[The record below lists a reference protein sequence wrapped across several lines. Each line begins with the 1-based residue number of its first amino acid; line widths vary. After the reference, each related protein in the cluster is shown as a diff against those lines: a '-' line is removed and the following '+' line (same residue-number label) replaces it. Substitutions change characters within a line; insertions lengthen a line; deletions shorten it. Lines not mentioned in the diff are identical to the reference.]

1 MDIVTI
7 GLNFGDVNWTGVIVA
22 GIACWAS
29 GFVWFG
35 PKTLFPVWWKAM
47 GKGADEEPGAGQNM
61 GMVFGLVTL
70 SALVQAYL
78 VAVVAGA
85 VAGGLAIAPGT
96 GATVG
101 FVLGLLVTLPAL
113 GHRLFAGHGLKVWV
127 LECGNDLLNFVLMGL
142 VYALI
147 A

>member
-1 MDIVTI
+1 MALD
-7 GLNFGDVNWTGVIVA
+7 FGAVNWSGVGAAALV
-22 GIACWAS
+22 CWAS

-35 PKTLFPVWWKAM
+35 PKTLFPVWWRAM
-47 GKGADEEPGAGQNM
+47 GKGDEQPGAGQNM

-70 SALVQAYL
+70 AAFLEAYV
-78 VAVVAGA
+78 VAVIAEALAGGGDVA
-85 VAGGLAIAPGT
+85 VAHGGLL
-96 GATVG
+96 GAL
-101 FVLGLLVTLPAL
+101 LGVAVILPAM

-127 LECGNDLLNFVLMGL
+127 LECGNDLLNFVLMGA